1 MVDLSKVNRVEV
13 IDHRLRPAC
22 VGRVL
27 VINDNSMQI
36 EIVLQ
41 DDKQTLKIFINGK

>member
-13 IDHRLRPAC
+13 IDHRLGPALR
-22 VGRVL
+22 GRVL

-41 DDKQTLKIFINGK
+41 DDKQTLKIFIK